1 MDKQTLLMIDSQCE
15 NALIDKNFHEEIETW
30 IIDHQLLFEQV
41 QKAINSTLFQE
52 MINKE
57 KDQLKFILLFSSA
70 FCSYQSL

>member
-30 IIDHQLLFEQV
+30 IIDHQLLFEQT
-41 QKAINSTLFQE
+41 QQAINSTLFQE
-52 MINKE
+52 INKE
-57 KDQLKFILLFSSA
+57 KDQLKFILFFSSV